1 MRKLILVFSI
11 VALFASCQKDA
22 LIPTPPAPPIVI
34 AKPVTYLDLSYG
46 SQALQKMDIYLPE
59 GRTTSTTKTIVLIH
73 GGAWIGGDKTEM
85 TFIVDSIKKRKPDFA
100 FVNINYR
107 LAINGAANVFPTQE
121 VDVKAAIDFYLA
133 KTATYEVSKDLILLG
148 ASAGGHLALLHGYK
162 NDPEKH
168 VKAVVDFYG
177 PTDLVAMWNEG
188 FIMQFGLIVVVG
200 NSYTG
205 NPSIYT
211 QSSPVN
217 YITAQSPPTIVL
229 QGLMDEL
236 VSPSQSTILIDK
248 LNTAGVS
255 HQLVTYPN
263 EGHGFSDA
271 DNTDA
276 LNKIMPFLA
285 TYVK

>member
-1 MRKLILVFSI
+1 
-11 VALFASCQKDA
+11 
-22 LIPTPPAPPIVI
+22 
-34 AKPVTYLDLSYG
+34 
-46 SQALQKMDIYLPE
+46 
-59 GRTTSTTKTIVLIH
+59 
-73 GGAWIGGDKTEM
+73 
-85 TFIVDSIKKRKPDFA
+85 
-100 FVNINYR
+100 
-107 LAINGAANVFPTQE
+107 
-121 VDVKAAIDFYLA
+121 
-133 KTATYEVSKDLILLG
+133 
-148 ASAGGHLALLHGYK
+148 
-162 NDPEKH
+162 
-168 VKAVVDFYG
+168 
-177 PTDLVAMWNEG
+177 
-188 FIMQFGLIVVVG
+188 MQFGLIVVVG

-263 EGHGFSDA
+263 EGHGFSAA